1 MGGKRRKTIKSR
13 WIQSILTVT
22 VTVLLVLAAVI
33 LYSVYTRY
41 ITAAEL
47 TVRARISATVDSF
60 FSNYNTDDENYFALG
75 ANDFVNNFA
84 YKDLMEVLVLDKDG
98 NTVVSSNAFGASTVR
113 DNSDYID
120 ALSSEERIGVCI
132 TETITGE
139 SVLSLSY
146 ILKDSVGESFGA
158 LRYIVSLEDA
168 MHQFRILAIIILL
181 LFSLIILLITLL
193 GRYFVSSIV
202 QPVEEINKITKVIA
216 KGDFNVRIK
225 NDTDDEIGEL
235 SDSINEMARR
245 LSETDRIKNEF
256 ISTVSHE
263 IRTPLTAIKGWGETL
278 KTIGDNPDLTAKGL
292 DIIIS
297 ETDRLSAMVEEL
309 LDFSRI
315 QNSEFKISSG
325 IFKLNSVISDIIISY
340 EQRANS
346 ENKAL
351 INEISSSEDILIK
364 GDEGKIKQVFIN
376 IADNALKYTRENATI
391 KIGLERNQ
399 KYVTIY
405 FNDNGKGISEKD
417 LPRVKEKFFKADNT
431 VRGTGIG
438 LAVADEIVRIHGGN
452 LDIESKIG
460 TGTTVKIK
468 LPIYIPEE

>member
-1 MGGKRRKTIKSR
+1 
-13 WIQSILTVT
+13 
-22 VTVLLVLAAVI
+22 
-33 LYSVYTRY
+33 
-41 ITAAEL
+41 
-47 TVRARISATVDSF
+47 
-60 FSNYNTDDENYFALG
+60 
-75 ANDFVNNFA
+75 
-84 YKDLMEVLVLDKDG
+84 
-98 NTVVSSNAFGASTVR
+98 
-113 DNSDYID
+113 
-120 ALSSEERIGVCI
+120 
-132 TETITGE
+132 
-139 SVLSLSY
+139 
-146 ILKDSVGESFGA
+146 
-158 LRYIVSLEDA
+158 
-168 MHQFRILAIIILL
+168 
-181 LFSLIILLITLL
+181 
-193 GRYFVSSIV
+193 
-202 QPVEEINKITKVIA
+202 
-216 KGDFNVRIK
+216 
-225 NDTDDEIGEL
+225 
-235 SDSINEMARR
+235 
-245 LSETDRIKNEF
+245 
-256 ISTVSHE
+256 
-263 IRTPLTAIKGWGETL
+263 
-278 KTIGDNPDLTAKGL
+278 
-292 DIIIS
+292 
-297 ETDRLSAMVEEL
+297 MVEEL